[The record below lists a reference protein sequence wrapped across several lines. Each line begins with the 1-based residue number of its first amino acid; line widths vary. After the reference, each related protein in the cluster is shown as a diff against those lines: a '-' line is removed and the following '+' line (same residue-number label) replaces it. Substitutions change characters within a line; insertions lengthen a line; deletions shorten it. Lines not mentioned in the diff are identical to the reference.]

1 MATNLNVKDP
11 SLTTTELESS
21 NRPVKSTVK
30 LAGRFNTFFLSAG
43 NYAACQWATM
53 MAVSRM
59 GGPESLGEYTVALA
73 VCSPI
78 IIFARLNM
86 RTVQAT
92 DSRNEYAFGDYAL
105 ARIIL
110 TIGGLALI
118 AGYCLFSGHPLGA
131 VLVLLGVALFKSIES
146 LGDLVQGLLQKHERI
161 RPIATATHM
170 RSFTLIVGVMIGLYA
185 LDSLSSGIFLVA
197 LAWLLVFV
205 SYELGQVRKLNIS
218 WRSNNWQRSTG
229 LIRKCFPTGLVMLL
243 GSLSVNIPVY
253 VIEQSRGMAQAG
265 YYSAAASF
273 MALGGLVASALSQ
286 SVMARLSVEF
296 NNDKKRYKTT
306 LRTML
311 LISSAL
317 GGSAIVLAWLI
328 GKDILALLFG
338 ASYAAHETV
347 LLWIAVSTALSFP
360 ATLFGLS
367 LTISRRFNT
376 ELLLHLVSAAV
387 VGILAAVFVPS
398 HGLVGGAWALAGGT
412 AVRVLLS
419 GAVVFFELKAR

>member
-1 MATNLNVKDP
+1 MATGLRLKDLP
-11 SLTTTELESS
+11 PETTEPESS
-21 NRPVKSTVK
+21 DHSKSVSVKV
-30 LAGRFNTFFLSAG
+30 AGSFNTFLSTAVV
-43 NYAACQWATM
+43 YAASQWATL
-53 MAVSRM
+53 VLISRM
-59 GGPESLGEYTVALA
+59 GGPETLGEYTVALA

-92 DSRNEYAFGDYAL
+92 DSRDEYAFGDYAL

-131 VLVLLGVALFKSIES
+131 VLVLLGVALFKSVES
-146 LGDLVQGLLQKHERI
+146 LGDIVQGLLQRHERI

-170 RSFTLIVGVMIGLYA
+170 RSLTLIVGVMVGLYA
-185 LDSLSSGIFLVA
+185 LDSLSSGIWLVA
-197 LAWLLVFV
+197 LAWILVFMF
-205 SYELGQVRKLNIS
+205 YERGQVRKLNIS
-218 WRSNNWQRSTG
+218 WRSTSWQRSAG

-253 VIEQSRGMAQAG
+253 VIEHSRGIAQAG

-296 NNDKKRYKTT
+296 NNDKKSYKTT

-311 LISSAL
+311 LISCAL

-338 ASYAAHETV
+338 AGYVAHETV
-347 LLWIAVSTALSFP
+347 LLWIAVSAALSFP

-376 ELLLHLVSAAV
+376 ELLLHLVSVAV

-412 AVRVLLS
+412 GVRVLLS